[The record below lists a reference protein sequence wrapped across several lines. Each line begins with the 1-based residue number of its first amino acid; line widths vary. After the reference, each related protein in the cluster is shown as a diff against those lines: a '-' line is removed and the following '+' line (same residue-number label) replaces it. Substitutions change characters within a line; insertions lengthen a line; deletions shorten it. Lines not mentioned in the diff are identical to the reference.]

1 MEQKKRQDK
10 KEAANRV
17 KGFIEY
23 KMLMN
28 YNQAFQD
35 LRDYVQAY
43 TLAMLKVSDVSTV
56 KSGNQ
61 ILENFYLTQ
70 PNNDHSISIVRE
82 L

>member
-1 MEQKKRQDK
+1 
-10 KEAANRV
+10 V

-56 KSGNQ
+56 KNGNQ
-61 ILENFYLTQ
+61 IL
-70 PNNDHSISIVRE
+70 
-82 L
+82 